1 MPEDWR
7 HVAFQTSC
15 NMFADFVMEVI
26 LRIKFWQNVLRHN
39 AKLPAVWLSA
49 FYDPN
54 HYLNS
59 LV

>member
-1 MPEDWR
+1 
-7 HVAFQTSC
+7 
-15 NMFADFVMEVI
+15 MFADFVLEVI

-39 AKLPAVWLSA
+39 AKIPAVWLSA

-54 HYLNS
+54 QYLNS